1 MNVLAQLV
9 RPPSG
14 SASPPSDDAGRSRR
28 ETHPAPKRGEV
39 RPSLVLAGIVAAPL
53 AWIIQIC
60 ICEALASHACFPK
73 EHPLSAPEITSLLRL
88 VAAVSAGAFVIGS
101 LGFVAAWTS
110 WRTARKEHTD
120 TGERD
125 ATGLSERGRRMHF
138 LALVGVLGS
147 SVFLLG
153 LLLTAMAAFV
163 VSPCAR
169 W

>member
-1 MNVLAQLV
+1 VLAQLV

-60 ICEALASHACFPK
+60 ICEALASHACFPT
-73 EHPLSAPEITSLLRL
+73 EHPLSAPELTALLRII
-88 VAAVSAGAFVIGS
+88 AAVSAGSFVVGS
-101 LGFVAAWTS
+101 LGLVAAWTS
-110 WRTARKEHTD
+110 WRAARNEYAD
-120 TGERD
+120 SDGPNSAGLRERK
-125 ATGLSERGRRMHF
+125 RVHF

-147 SVFLLG
+147 FIFLLG
-153 LLLTAMAAFV
+153 LLLTAMTALV

>member
-1 MNVLAQLV
+1 VLAQLV

-14 SASPPSDDAGRSRR
+14 TATPPSDDAGRSRR
-28 ETHPAPKRGEV
+28 STHPPPNRGEV
-39 RPSLVLAGIVAAPL
+39 QPLLVLAGIVVAPL

-60 ICEALASHACFPK
+60 ICEALASHTCFPR
-73 EHPLSAPEITSLLRL
+73 EHPLSAPELTSLLRL
-88 VAAVSAGAFVIGS
+88 VAAVSAGSLVGAS
-101 LGFVAAWTS
+101 LGFAAAWTS
-110 WRTARKEHTD
+110 WRTARDGYTNS
-120 TGERD
+120 GERD
-125 ATGLSERGRRMHF
+125 PLGLLEHERRTRF

-147 SVFLLG
+147 SVFILG